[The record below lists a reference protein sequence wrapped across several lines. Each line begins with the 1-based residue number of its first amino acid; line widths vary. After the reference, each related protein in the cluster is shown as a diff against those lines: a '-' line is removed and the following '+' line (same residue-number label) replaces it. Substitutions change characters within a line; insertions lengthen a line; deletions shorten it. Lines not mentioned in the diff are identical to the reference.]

1 MARIACERTLL
12 PIGRPAGPSRTGA
25 TSSPMASTRS
35 SSAFRPAARPRAASR
50 PAERSPRELRIAMP
64 MSRAALRQ
72 VVAETLRR
80 NAIRHAIVY
89 IQVTRGTAPRNHLF
103 PKNAVPSL
111 VVTVRRAPFP
121 KPAEIEDGVDVITL
135 PDQRWKRCDIKSIGL
150 LPNVLAKQK
159 AAEQGAREAGS
170 STPTACHRERRP
182 PHIIDQSGTIITRPL
197 GGRSWA
203 ASPGRTSLP
212 RPGRPA
218 CHRGAAFTVARAERA
233 RSVPDEHLEPV
244 LPVTRIDSEHRQ
256 RPGSITCRLP
266 TPISGAGP
274 RRRHLIVASGKK
286 TLWRFYLGLAR
297 VGP

>member
-1 MARIACERTLL
+1 MARIAYVNGRYL
-12 PIGRPAGPSRTGA
+12 PIGRPAVALEDRGYQFADGVYEVA
-25 TSSPMASTRS
+25 KVV
-35 SSAFRPAARPRAASR
+35 FGQPRDLER
-50 PAERSPRELRIAMP
+50 HLDRLERSLGELRIAMP

-159 AAEQGAREAGS
+159 AAEQGAREAWLVDADGFVTEGS
-170 STPTACHRERRP
+170 SANAY
-182 PHIIDQSGTIITRPL
+182 IIDQSGTIITRPL
-197 GGRSWA
+197 GGEILGGITRQNVFA
-203 ASPGRTSLP
+203 AAKAAGVPIVER
-212 RPGRPA
+212 
-218 CHRGAAFTVARAERA
+218 AFTVAEAQAA
-233 RSVPDEHLEPV
+233 REAFLTSTSSLV
-244 LPVTRIDSEHRQ
+244 LPVTRIDGKSIGNGK
-256 RPGSITCRLP
+256 PGSITCQLLD
-266 TPISGAGP
+266 T
-274 RRRHLIVASGKK
+274 
-286 TLWRFYLGLAR
+286 YLQAQGLAD
-297 VGP
+297 VV